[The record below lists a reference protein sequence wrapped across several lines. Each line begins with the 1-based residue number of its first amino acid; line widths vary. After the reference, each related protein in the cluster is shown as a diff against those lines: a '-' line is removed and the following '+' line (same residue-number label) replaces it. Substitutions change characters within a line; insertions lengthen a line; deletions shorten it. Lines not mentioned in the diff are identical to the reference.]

1 MSVFINY
8 ISHNLMHAC
17 IKYLTIIV
25 PRSCLI
31 LILSLF
37 AYRSFSILLFV
48 VVEAYG
54 LGWGAAHVAQAGPGS
69 IFLLLSLNS

>member
-1 MSVFINY
+1 MSTQFPQLMATINLFLWK
-8 ISHNLMHAC
+8 NLRQDLWATAH
-17 IKYLTIIV
+17 V
-25 PRSCLI
+25 
-31 LILSLF
+31 LSIELF
-37 AYRSFSILLFV
+37 FSILLFV

>member
-1 MSVFINY
+1 MSTQFPQLMATINLFLWK
-8 ISHNLMHAC
+8 NLRQDLCMGHC
-17 IKYLTIIV
+17 T
-25 PRSCLI
+25 CLSI
-31 LILSLF
+31 ELF
-37 AYRSFSILLFV
+37 FSILLFV